1 MHTLL
6 TQDKDCN
13 DLVLYVVSRFLSME
27 LMMIVIIMIILSS
40 PSKTNDVSFYQIL
53 AKIASITHLKAV
65 ECAIYDVIARKFCY
79 NLKFLANLIFLF

>member
-6 TQDKDCN
+6 TQDKDYN
-13 DLVLYVVSRFLSME
+13 DLVLYVVSWFLSME

-53 AKIASITHLKAV
+53 AKIA
-65 ECAIYDVIARKFCY
+65 
-79 NLKFLANLIFLF
+79 